1 MDIKENIT
9 NQIKTLR
16 KQNGYTQQQV
26 ADLVNISRSA
36 YSQYEMGIKQPT
48 VDTLYKLA
56 DLYKCSI
63 DYLVGRY
70 K

>member
-1 MDIKENIT
+1 MNIKENIT
-9 NQIKTLR
+9 QRIKMLR

-26 ADLVNISRSA
+26 ANAINVSRSA
-36 YSQYEMGIKQPT
+36 YSQYEMGLKQPT
-48 VDTLYKLA
+48 IDTLYQLA

-70 K
+70 N

>member
-1 MDIKENIT
+1 MNIKESIT
-9 NQIKTLR
+9 QRIKMLR

-26 ADLVNISRSA
+26 ATAIHVSRSA
-36 YSQYEMGIKQPT
+36 YSQYEMGLKQPT
-48 VDTLYKLA
+48 IDTLYQLA

-70 K
+70 N

>member
-1 MDIKENIT
+1 MNIKESIT
-9 NQIKTLR
+9 QRIKMLR

-26 ADLVNISRSA
+26 ANAVHVSRSA
-36 YSQYEMGIKQPT
+36 YSQYEMGLTQPT
-48 VDTLYKLA
+48 IDTLYQLA

-70 K
+70 N

>member
-1 MDIKENIT
+1 MNIKESIT
-9 NQIKTLR
+9 QRIKMLR

-26 ADLVNISRSA
+26 ANAVHISRSA
-36 YSQYEMGIKQPT
+36 YSQYEMGLKQPT
-48 VDTLYKLA
+48 IDTLYQLA

-70 K
+70 N

>member
-1 MDIKENIT
+1 MNIKERIT
-9 NQIKTLR
+9 QRIKMLR

-26 ADLVNISRSA
+26 ANAVHVSRSA
-36 YSQYEMGIKQPT
+36 YSQYEMGLKQPT
-48 VDTLYKLA
+48 IDTLYQLA

-70 K
+70 N

>member
-1 MDIKENIT
+1 MNIKESIT
-9 NQIKTLR
+9 QRIKMLR

-26 ADLVNISRSA
+26 ANAVHVSRSA
-36 YSQYEMGIKQPT
+36 YSQYEMGLKQPT
-48 VDTLYKLA
+48 IDTLYQLA

-70 K
+70 N